1 MASNGVEEAYAVPTV
16 LQAMLTMRSGDNDK
30 KKQAADYL
38 AKFQKSVSRTWRV
51 QVRTA
56 GHLADMCVCLVQNG
70 AWTATISI
78 LQTSTEAEAQLFAAT
93 TLKGKVHSIKTNPT
107 HVYYQTDDGD

>member
-38 AKFQKSVSRTWRV
+38 AKFQKSVSR
-51 QVRTA
+51 RTRRIML
-56 GHLADMCVCLVQNG
+56 GKLDTKLMCVLQNG

-93 TLKGKVHSIKTNPT
+93 TLKGKVQLIEQPT
-107 HVYYQTDDGD
+107 PRYHQADD